1 MSLQP
6 PDLQEFIN
14 RIAQTIEADSTIFP
28 AVTTAQSL
36 VTAVVR
42 NKPAIIQSAEGAL
55 IPYILVFESDQPIR
69 FLEKAGRDGRD
80 AEGGSVYELE
90 FYCIVVT
97 NNELTAQSAQQKIH
111 VITQA
116 LRTALANNLRLADP
130 SDLTNDPLCRTHTR
144 YEVPYLLKGDIPV
157 TMVARNVV
165 VRPQVYVSPRVV
177 V

>member
-6 PDLQEFIN
+6 PNLQDYIE
-14 RIAQTIEADSTIFP
+14 RIALTLEANLTLFP
-28 AVTTAQSL
+28 TEGNGESL

-42 NKPAIIQSAEGAL
+42 NKPAIIQSAENNL

-69 FLEKAGRDGRD
+69 FLEKAGRDGRN

-90 FYCIVVT
+90 IYCVVIT
-97 NNELTAQSAQQKIH
+97 NNELTAALAQQKIH

-116 LRTALANNLRLADP
+116 MRTALANNQRLATP
-130 SDLTNDPLCRTHTR
+130 GTLVSPLCRTTTR
-144 YEVPYLLKGDIPV
+144 YEVPYLLKGDIPA

-165 VRPQVYVSPRVV
+165 VRPQVYVSPRVIV
-177 V
+177 